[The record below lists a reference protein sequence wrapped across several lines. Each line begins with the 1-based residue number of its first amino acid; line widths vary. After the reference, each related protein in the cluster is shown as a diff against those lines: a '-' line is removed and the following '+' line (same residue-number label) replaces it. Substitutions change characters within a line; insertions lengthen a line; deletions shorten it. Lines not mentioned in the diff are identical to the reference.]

1 MKNILMIGT
10 GGTIASE
17 MTPEGLTP
25 ELNSKQLL
33 SFVPKIGEMCHVD
46 CIQVYSL
53 DSTNLEPRHW
63 LGVAN
68 AIRESY
74 DRYDGFV
81 ISHGTDTMAY
91 TAAALSYL
99 VQGSPKPI
107 VLTGAQK
114 PIWFDGT
121 DSKRNLTD
129 AFFYACRG
137 CGGVQIVFN
146 GKVILGTRARKTCSK
161 SFQAFSSVNYPDLAV
176 VQDEHLLQYM
186 RCACYPSPVFYDALD
201 DKVGLLKLIP
211 GTPAAV
217 LEFMLDRFDGLV
229 IESFGVGGLPE
240 YEGDASY
247 FDIIHRG
254 IARGKLVVMT
264 TQVPNEGSNLAVYHV
279 GGRLKSALRLLEAY
293 DMTTEAAVA
302 KLMWIMGQTRDFDEA
317 ERLFYRPVARDI
329 LYEN

>member
-17 MTPEGLTP
+17 MTPSGLTP
-25 ELNSKQLL
+25 ELNSTQLL
-33 SFVPKIGEMCHVD
+33 SFVPRIGEMCHVD
-46 CIQVYSL
+46 CVQLYSL
-53 DSTNLEPRHW
+53 DSTNIRPAHW
-63 LGVAN
+63 LGVAK
-68 AIRESY
+68 AVRENY
-74 DRYDGFV
+74 ARYDGFV

-99 VQGSPKPI
+99 IQGSPKPI

-129 AFFYACRG
+129 AFLYACRG

-247 FDIIHRG
+247 FDIINRG

>member
-17 MTPEGLTP
+17 MTPSGLTP
-25 ELNSKQLL
+25 ELNSTQLL
-33 SFVPKIGEMCHVD
+33 SFVPRIGEMCHVD
-46 CIQVYSL
+46 CVQLYSL
-53 DSTNLEPRHW
+53 DSTNIRPAHW
-63 LGVAN
+63 LGVAK
-68 AIRESY
+68 AVRENY
-74 DRYDGFV
+74 ARYDGFV

-99 VQGSPKPI
+99 IQGSPKPI

-129 AFFYACRG
+129 AFLYACRG

-279 GGRLKSALRLLEAY
+279 GGRLKSALCLLEAY

-302 KLMWIMGQTRDFDEA
+302 KLMWIMGQTRDFDET

-329 LYEN
+329 LYDN

>member
-17 MTPEGLTP
+17 MTPSGLTP
-25 ELNSKQLL
+25 ELNSTQLL
-33 SFVPKIGEMCHVD
+33 SFVPRIGEMCHVD
-46 CIQVYSL
+46 CVQLYSL
-53 DSTNLEPRHW
+53 DSTNIRPAHW
-63 LGVAN
+63 LGVAR
-68 AIRESY
+68 AVRENY
-74 DRYDGFV
+74 ARYDGFV

-99 VQGSPKPI
+99 IQASPKPI

-129 AFFYACRG
+129 AFLYACRG

-279 GGRLKSALRLLEAY
+279 GGRLKSALCLLEAY

-302 KLMWIMGQTRDFDEA
+302 KLMWIMGQTHDFDEA

>member
-17 MTPEGLTP
+17 MTPSGLTP
-25 ELNSKQLL
+25 ELNSTQLL
-33 SFVPKIGEMCHVD
+33 SFVPRIGEMCHVD
-46 CIQVYSL
+46 CVQLYSL
-53 DSTNLEPRHW
+53 DSTNIRPAHW
-63 LGVAN
+63 LGVAR
-68 AIRESY
+68 AVRENY
-74 DRYDGFV
+74 ARYDGFV

-99 VQGSPKPI
+99 IQGSPKPI

-129 AFFYACRG
+129 AFLYACRG

-247 FDIIHRG
+247 FDIIYRG

>member
-1 MKNILMIGT
+1 MKNGK
-10 GGTIASE
+10 
-17 MTPEGLTP
+17 LTVAIVGMGFGSCFLP
-25 ELNSKQLL
+25 IYLKHPDVEHVIMVDTNPDQLKAL
-33 SFVPKIGEMCHVD
+33 ADM
-46 CIQVYSL
+46 YLL
-53 DSTNLEPRHW
+53 D
-63 LGVAN
+63 
-68 AIRESY
+68 ESY
-74 DRYDGFV
+74 YTTDFEAVLQNPDVDAVHLV
-81 ISHGTDTMAY
+81 IPP
-91 TAAALSYL
+91 ALHAPMS
-99 VQGSPKPI
+99 VQ
-107 VLTGAQK
+107 VLNAGK
-114 PIWFDGT
+114 HC
-121 DSKRNLTD
+121 
-129 AFFYACRG
+129 ACTIPMG
-137 CGGVQIVFN
+137 MSM
-146 GKVILGTRARKTCSK
+146 KELEDVIKARKASGKHYMFMET
-161 SFQAFSSVNYPDLAV
+161 SVYTREYLYVKELYESGAMGK
-176 VQDEHLLQYM
+176 LQYM

-279 GGRLKSALRLLEAY
+279 GGRLKSALCLLEAY

-302 KLMWIMGQTRDFDEA
+302 KLMWIMGQTRDFDET

>member
-17 MTPEGLTP
+17 MTSSGLTP
-25 ELNSKQLL
+25 ELNSTQLL
-33 SFVPKIGEMCHVD
+33 SFVPRIGEMCHVD
-46 CIQVYSL
+46 CVQLYSL
-53 DSTNLEPRHW
+53 DSTNIRPAHW
-63 LGVAN
+63 LGVAR
-68 AIRESY
+68 AVRENY
-74 DRYDGFV
+74 ARYDGFV

-99 VQGSPKPI
+99 IQGSPKPI

-129 AFFYACRG
+129 AFLYACRG

-161 SFQAFSSVNYPDLAV
+161 SFQVFSSVNYPDLAV

-302 KLMWIMGQTRDFDEA
+302 KLMWIMGQTHDFDEA

>member
-17 MTPEGLTP
+17 MTPSGLTP
-25 ELNSKQLL
+25 ELNSTQLL
-33 SFVPKIGEMCHVD
+33 SFVPRIGEMCHVD
-46 CIQVYSL
+46 CVQLYSL
-53 DSTNLEPRHW
+53 DSTNIRPAHW
-63 LGVAN
+63 LGVAK
-68 AIRESY
+68 AVRENY
-74 DRYDGFV
+74 ARYDGFV

-99 VQGSPKPI
+99 IQGSPKPI
-107 VLTGAQK
+107 VLTGTQK

-129 AFFYACRG
+129 AFLYACRG

-279 GGRLKSALRLLEAY
+279 GGRLKSALCLLEAY

-302 KLMWIMGQTRDFDEA
+302 KLMWIMGQTRDFDET

>member
-17 MTPEGLTP
+17 MTPSGLTP
-25 ELNSKQLL
+25 ELNSTQLR
-33 SFVPKIGEMCHVD
+33 SFVPRIGEMCHVD
-46 CIQVYSL
+46 CVQLYSL
-53 DSTNLEPRHW
+53 DSTNIRPAHW
-63 LGVAN
+63 LGVAK
-68 AIRESY
+68 AVRENY
-74 DRYDGFV
+74 ARYDGFV

-99 VQGSPKPI
+99 IQGSPKPI

-129 AFFYACRG
+129 AFLYACRG

-247 FDIIHRG
+247 FDISHRG

-279 GGRLKSALRLLEAY
+279 GGRLKSALCLLEAY

-302 KLMWIMGQTRDFDEA
+302 KLMWIMGQTRDFDET